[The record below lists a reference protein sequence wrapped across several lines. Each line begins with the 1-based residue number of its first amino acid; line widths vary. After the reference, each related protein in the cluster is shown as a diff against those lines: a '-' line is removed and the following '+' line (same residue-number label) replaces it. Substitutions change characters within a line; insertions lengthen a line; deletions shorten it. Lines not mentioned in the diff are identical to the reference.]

1 MRGKGKEGAK
11 NIPSNIWQDLLQ
23 KSVRYPGFWI
33 GVTIVTCVLLE
44 ILLMGACVRGG
55 V

>member
-1 MRGKGKEGAK
+1 MRGKGKEEAK

-44 ILLMGACVRGG
+44 ILLMGACVGG
-55 V
+55 SV